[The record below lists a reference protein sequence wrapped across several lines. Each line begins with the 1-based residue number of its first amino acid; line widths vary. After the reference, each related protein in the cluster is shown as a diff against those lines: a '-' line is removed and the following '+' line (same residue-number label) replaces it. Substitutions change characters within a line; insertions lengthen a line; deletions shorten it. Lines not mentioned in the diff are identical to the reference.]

1 MKAHFTVAGALFGA
15 LFSTASLAQ
24 QQDAPATTESEPA
37 TSATHVEQQAD
48 PGPNADLIGAG
59 LVTFGLAYLPATI
72 VASSSDVRADQH
84 MYVPV
89 AGPWLDMSS
98 RPICGSATACDTE
111 TGFKVLL
118 AADGIIQGLGALMT
132 LAGILSPEP
141 PAASAPVVVE
151 KPTMHLQVT
160 PAHMGSSGYGLA
172 AFGKF

>member
-24 QQDAPATTESEPA
+24 QEGRAAEPA
-37 TSATHVEQQAD
+37 EPTTAAHAEQKAE

-72 VASSSDVRADQH
+72 VASSSDVRADRH

-98 RPICGSATACDTE
+98 RPPGCGAASACDTE
-111 TGFKVLL
+111 AGYKVLL

-141 PAASAPVVVE
+141 SPAVAPLE
-151 KPTMHLQVT
+151 KPTMQLHVT
-160 PAHMGSSGYGLA
+160 PAHVGSYGYGLT

>member
-24 QQDAPATTESEPA
+24 EEAPAADPA
-37 TSATHVEQQAD
+37 TAAHAEQKAET
-48 PGPNADLIGAG
+48 GPNADLIGAG

-72 VASSSDVRADQH
+72 VASSSDVPADQH

-89 AGPWLDMSS
+89 AGPWLDMSN
-98 RPICGSATACDTE
+98 RPHACGAAAACDTE
-111 TGFKVLL
+111 TGYKVLL

-141 PAASAPVVVE
+141 SPAATAVE

-160 PAHMGSSGYGLA
+160 PAHVGSSGYGLT